1 MATQLPRGYY
11 LYTAANQSVLYLPHV
26 DRQKAEED
34 PVMAQ
39 HGIRYLEQL
48 LKQAGKETNLKRL
61 DQLTA
66 EIYRVVAEREQ
77 IRTKPRSRLRGI
89 RQSRNN
95 PPSSA

>member
-1 MATQLPRGYY
+1 
-11 LYTAANQSVLYLPHV
+11 
-26 DRQKAEED
+26 
-34 PVMAQ
+34 MAQ

-48 LKQAGKETNLKRL
+48 LKQAGKETDHKKL

-77 IRTKPRSRLRGI
+77 IRTKPKSQLRRLPHSRG
-89 RQSRNN
+89 N

>member
-1 MATQLPRGYY
+1 
-11 LYTAANQSVLYLPHV
+11 
-26 DRQKAEED
+26 
-34 PVMAQ
+34 MAQ

-66 EIYRVVAEREQ
+66 EIYRVVTEREE
-77 IRTKPRSRLRGI
+77 IRAQPRSRPRGI
-89 RQSRNN
+89 RQPRRN